1 MPYGGKCRAAAWMP
15 AKGIEI
21 PTSVKCGSPR
31 EGWRSELSDLVKLR
45 KAVVIVA
52 GVPNAGS
59 APGVNQVTGRAKRHY
74 AWRSA
79 PG

>member
-1 MPYGGKCRAAAWMP
+1 MPYGGKCRSAAWMP

-59 APGVNQVTGRAKRHY
+59 AWTGSRCRGHVGRDY
-74 AWRSA
+74 A
-79 PG
+79 